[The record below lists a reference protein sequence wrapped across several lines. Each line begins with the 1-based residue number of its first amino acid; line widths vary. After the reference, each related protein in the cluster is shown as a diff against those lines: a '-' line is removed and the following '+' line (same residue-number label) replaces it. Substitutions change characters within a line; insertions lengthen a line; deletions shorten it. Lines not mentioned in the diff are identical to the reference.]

1 MSIGA
6 SAISQS
12 PIAYRPPAKKKPPPL
27 RQMAAKLDVVVQ
39 PEPR

>member
-1 MSIGA
+1 MTVAA

-12 PIAYRPPAKKKPPPL
+12 PIADRPPGKKKPPPL